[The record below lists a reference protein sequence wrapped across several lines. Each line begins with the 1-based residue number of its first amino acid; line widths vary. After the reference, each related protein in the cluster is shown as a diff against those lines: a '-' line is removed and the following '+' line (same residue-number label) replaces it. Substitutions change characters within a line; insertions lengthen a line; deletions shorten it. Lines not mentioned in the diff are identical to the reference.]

1 MSGLRM
7 LLPLLVMAL
16 ATTPA
21 RAAEEANAA
30 LEACRAE
37 ADDAR
42 RLACY
47 DREMDAGEMDRIVR
61 EPESAGVSP
70 AEAPAEASVPP
81 QVLTAEERFGRE
93 GAMTREE
100 VDRREVQSRELG
112 KLEAKVTEI
121 WTRSDGLMV
130 FTLDNGQVWKQNG
143 PDSQFRLKTGDPVRI
158 QPAAMNSFLLS
169 GPSKRSTR
177 VSRLK

>member
-1 MSGLRM
+1 MSAVRFLIAC
-7 LLPLLVMAL
+7 VAFTIFV
-16 ATTPA
+16 AV
-21 RAAEEANAA
+21 AETAEVADAD
-30 LEACRAE
+30 LKACRAE
-37 ADDAR
+37 PDDAR

-47 DREMDAGEMDRIVR
+47 DGEMDRMAR
-61 EPESAGVSP
+61 ESESAGVAP
-70 AEAPAEASVPP
+70 REAPDEASVPP

-100 VDRREVQSRELG
+100 VDRKEVESRELG
-112 KLEAKVTEI
+112 KLQAKVTEI

-130 FTLDNGQVWKQNG
+130 FTLDNGQVWKQNS
-143 PDSQFRLKTGDPVRI
+143 PDSQFRLKTGDSVRI